1 MIPYRPEAIC
11 PATDNF
17 CFVVKA
23 FDGGIVNGQFEITED
38 VFLMP
43 AYHPG
48 KLSDRIQPGMCRP
61 PEPLLKVL
69 SRPAYGFIKP

>member
-1 MIPYRPEAIC
+1 VAPYGSEAVC

-17 CFVVKA
+17 WFVVKA
-23 FDGGIVNGQFEITED
+23 FDRGIVNGQFKITED

-48 KLSDRIQPGMCRP
+48 NQGVKSTLDS
-61 PEPLLKVL
+61 
-69 SRPAYGFIKP
+69 

>member
-1 MIPYRPEAIC
+1 MAPYGSEAVC

-23 FDGGIVNGQFEITED
+23 FDRGIVNGQFEITED

-48 KLSDRIQPGMCRP
+48 NQGVIKESNLR
-61 PEPLLKVL
+61 LTLKENL
-69 SRPAYGFIKP
+69 DES